1 MNPETAK
8 APTLTPIARAI
19 RTEIIGRPG
28 TLFTRTRSYRDPNP
42 GAPLILDPYGDA
54 ARLIAALR
62 AEADTP
68 AEAERALTRIVASLP
83 RAAMDDLNV
92 TREALRGALGAAGAA
107 RPVCT
112 R

>member
-1 MNPETAK
+1 MNPGTTK

-19 RTEIIGRPG
+19 RTEIIARPG
-28 TLFTRTRSYRDPNP
+28 TLFTRMRSYRDLNP

-54 ARLIAALR
+54 AHLVAALR

-68 AEAERALTRIVASLP
+68 AEAERALTQIVASLP

-92 TREALRGALGAAGAA
+92 TREALRGALSAAEAA
-107 RPVCT
+107 QPVYT
-112 R
+112 W